1 MTACSVAQ
9 RTMRH
14 RRLQPSFRIR
24 SVEQMDATF
33 GVLCEPRI
41 VRVVSYDYG

>member
-1 MTACSVAQ
+1 MTAGSAAQ
-9 RTMRH
+9 RTMCH

-33 GVLCEPRI
+33 GVLCEARI
-41 VRVVSYDYG
+41 VRVVIYDYG